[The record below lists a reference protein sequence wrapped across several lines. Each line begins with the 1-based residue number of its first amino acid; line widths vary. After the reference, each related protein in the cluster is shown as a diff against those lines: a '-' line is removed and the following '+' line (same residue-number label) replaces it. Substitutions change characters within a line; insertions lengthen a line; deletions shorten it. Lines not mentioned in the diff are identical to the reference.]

1 MFTHNVLKCCIG
13 GGVRGVLISW
23 RLSGGLSHRICTLH
37 HVAAAALHPLLLRP
51 PLHSAERYLPHLGSV
66 ATFSCLN
73 VYKLN
78 FVRLRTTGSARI
90 RASPQVHL
98 GLCPALP
105 PLNAFVSPSAPWW
118 RFSSG
123 TTPPSICHLPFSSCL
138 CISTGRSS
146 GAQELRS
153 YLLPPPPLGP
163 DRKTCWC
170 LLTKLFLACQ
180 NDSEV
185 LKHVL
190 QKGGRWYLINFNT

>member
-1 MFTHNVLKCCIG
+1 MFTHNCFEILHWWREWGKFWFLGACLAGIVIVFVL
-13 GGVRGVLISW
+13 
-23 RLSGGLSHRICTLH
+23 CTTWQQQH
-37 HVAAAALHPLLLRP
+37 SLHPLLIWP

-153 YLLPPPPLGP
+153 YLLSPPPLGP
-163 DRKTCWC
+163 GKKIFKMSCREKT
-170 LLTKLFLACQ
+170 L
-180 NDSEV
+180 
-185 LKHVL
+185 
-190 QKGGRWYLINFNT
+190 